1 MSPVTQGT
9 RRLLTHKGYTVEMV
23 ELIIKETNVDLYAKQ
38 ETEDLGASSLFNLSR
53 VRFFT

>member
-1 MSPVTQGT
+1 
-9 RRLLTHKGYTVEMV
+9 MV